1 MKSPFQ
7 RIDNMRFRE
16 YISTKFSWFNR
27 HLTSAVFKLLLWCTM
42 IVAWS
47 VVISIAIDMPN
58 ERALR
63 ESAEELRAE
72 YTSMSNHYN
81 MLSNV
86 MDNVVKRDENVFRKL
101 FESNPYSL
109 NSDDNIGLVELQE
122 SLIEKDNDEL
132 LDILNNKMQIAK
144 DNEAKL
150 VKSYDDLRYALSTS
164 SLSVDCIPAIQPV
177 NNRQLTLLAA
187 GKKPLIN
194 PFHRA
199 MHEHHGVD
207 YLIPEG
213 TAVFATADGVVKSL
227 SEKNTTHGKA
237 ITIDHGNG
245 YQTSYSHLLDI
256 RVKSGQKVKRG
267 DIIALSGNSGLSF
280 APHLH
285 YEVIFNGMRVDPVHY
300 FFLELTAEEYQRIIR
315 IALSSMQSFD

>member
-1 MKSPFQ
+1 MRDIKNILIKLWRQKSPLLT
-7 RIDNMRFRE
+7 ITVHTLLWLGLISICYLIVSLVVDMPRE
-16 YISTKFSWFNR
+16 YDLRHST
-27 HLTSAVFKLLLWCTM
+27 
-42 IVAWS
+42 
-47 VVISIAIDMPN
+47 D
-58 ERALR
+58 
-63 ESAEELRAE
+63 ELRSE
-72 YTSMSNHYN
+72 YTEMTERYAE
-81 MLSNV
+81 LTEV
-86 MDNVVKRDENVFRKL
+86 MDNVIKRDENVFRKL
-101 FESNPYSL
+101 FESNPYDL
-109 NSDDNIGLVELQE
+109 TIDDDQERIALHE
-122 SLIEKDNDEL
+122 SLMNMDNDEL
-132 LDILNNKMQIAK
+132 LAELVNKTQSAQKEK
-144 DNEAKL
+144 DAL
-150 VKSYDDLRYALSTS
+150 TRSYEDMMYAHETT

-199 MHEHHGVD
+199 MREHHGVD

-213 TAVFATADGVVKSL
+213 TPIFATADGVVQSL

-256 RVKSGQKVKRG
+256 RVKRGQRVKRG
-267 DIIALSGNSGLSF
+267 DIIAMSGNSGLSF

-285 YEVIFNGMRVDPVHY
+285 YEVIFNGTRVDPVHY
-300 FFLELTAEEYQRIIR
+300 FFLELNAEEYQRIIR